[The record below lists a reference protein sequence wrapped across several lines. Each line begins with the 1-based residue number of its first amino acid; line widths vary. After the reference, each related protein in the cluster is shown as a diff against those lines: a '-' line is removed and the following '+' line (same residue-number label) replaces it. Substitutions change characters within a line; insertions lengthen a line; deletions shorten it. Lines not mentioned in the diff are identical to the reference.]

1 MIILYNLGLVWGRKI
16 MYKKEKK
23 SWVKHLDFLILDII
37 CLELAFYASCF
48 IRLKD
53 IRRLP
58 MLMDYYNRLAVV
70 VLLVDICIV
79 FFFEAYTGILRR
91 NRVQELKVVLMHCSM
106 VFGIIAV
113 YVWAT
118 KQAEIYSRQIIFV
131 FWGIAM
137 IVEYISRCVWKIYI
151 RQRMIRGK
159 KFSKLI
165 VVTEKRYAEECVADF
180 QHDRYKE
187 FEVVGVVIVDEN
199 RIGDEICGVPVVA
212 CADTFLEYVRLS
224 VVDEIFINGNTRES
238 SEALANELLE
248 LGLTVHFNLVRES
261 RLMPNKLVE
270 RCGKYMVLTTSMK
283 IATTRQV
290 FIKRCMDIFGSLVGL
305 LLTGIAFF
313 IFAPIIKIQSP
324 GPIFYEQTRIGRNGR
339 RFKFYKFRT
348 MVVGA
353 DQMKQELMGQN
364 EMDGLMFKMENDP
377 RIFGIGRFMRK
388 YSIDELPQFWNV
400 LKGDM
405 SLVGTR
411 PPTEEEFEQYELHHK
426 ARLGIRPGLTGMWQ
440 VSGRSD
446 IKNFEEVVA
455 LDTQY
460 ISNWS
465 LGVDIRILFRTI
477 VVVLT
482 GKGSS

>member
-1 MIILYNLGLVWGRKI
+1 
-16 MYKKEKK
+16 MYKRQKK

-37 CLELAFYASCF
+37 CLEIAFYSSCL
-48 IRLKD
+48 IRLGN

-58 MLMDYYNRLAVV
+58 VLLDYYNRLAVV
-70 VLLVDICIV
+70 LLLVDICVV

-91 NRVQELKVVLMHCSM
+91 NRVQELKAVLMHCCI
-106 VFGIIAV
+106 VFAAVTV

-118 KQAEIYSRQIIFV
+118 KQSEIYSRQVIFV
-131 FWGIAM
+131 FWGIAVV
-137 IVEYISRCVWKIYI
+137 IEYFSRCLWKIYI
-151 RQRMIRGK
+151 RQRMIKGK
-159 KFSKLI
+159 KFSQLL
-165 VVTEKRYAEECVADF
+165 VVTEECYAEECVSDF

-187 FEVVGVVIVDEN
+187 FEVIGVVIVDKN

-212 CADTFLEYVRLS
+212 CADSFLEYVRIN

-290 FIKRCMDIFGSLVGL
+290 FIKRGMDILGSLVGL
-305 LLTGIAFF
+305 LMTGIAFLV
-313 IFAPIIKIQSP
+313 FAPVIKYQSP
-324 GPIFYEQTRIGRNGR
+324 GPIFYEQTRIGKNGR

-348 MVVGA
+348 MIVGA
-353 DQMKQELMGQN
+353 DRMKEELMDQN
-364 EMDGLMFKMENDP
+364 EMDGLMFKMEDDP
-377 RIFGIGRFMRK
+377 RIFGIGKFMRK

-411 PPTEEEFEQYELHHK
+411 PPTEEEFVQYELHHK

-446 IKNFEEVVA
+446 IKNFEEIVA

-465 LGVDIRILFRTI
+465 LGMDIRILFRTI
-477 VVVLT
+477 GVVLT

>member
-1 MIILYNLGLVWGRKI
+1 
-16 MYKKEKK
+16 MYKKQKK
-23 SWVKHLDFLILDII
+23 SWVKHLDFLILDLL
-37 CLELAFYASCF
+37 CLETAFYSSCL
-48 IRLKD
+48 IRLGNIK
-53 IRRLP
+53 RLP
-58 MLMDYYNRLAVV
+58 FLMDYYNRLAVV
-70 VLLVDICIV
+70 LLLVDICIV

-91 NRVQELKVVLMHCSM
+91 NKIQELKAVIVHCS
-106 VFGIIAV
+106 IIFATITI

-118 KQAEIYSRQIIFV
+118 KQSEIYSRQIIFV
-131 FWGIAM
+131 FWGFA
-137 IVEYISRCVWKIYI
+137 IVIEYFSRCLWKIYI

-159 KFSKLI
+159 KFSQLI
-165 VVTEKRYAEECVADF
+165 VVTEERYAEECVGDF

-187 FEVVGVVIVDEN
+187 FEVTGVVIVDKN

-212 CADTFLEYVRLS
+212 CADSFLEYVRIN

-261 RLMPNKLVE
+261 RLMPNKMVE
-270 RCGKYMVLTTSMK
+270 KCGKYMVLTTSMK

-290 FIKRCMDIFGSLVGL
+290 LIKRCMDILGSLVGL
-305 LLTGIAFF
+305 LLTGIAFL

-324 GPIFYEQTRIGRNGR
+324 GPIFYAQTRIGRNGR

-353 DQMKQELMGQN
+353 DKMKQDLMVQN
-364 EMDGLMFKMENDP
+364 EMEGLMFKMEHDP
-377 RIFGIGRFMRK
+377 RIFGVGRFMRK
-388 YSIDELPQFWNV
+388 FSIDELPQFWNV

-446 IKNFEEVVA
+446 IKNFEEIVA

-465 LGVDIRILFRTI
+465 LGMDVRILFRTI
-477 VVVLT
+477 GVVLT

>member
-1 MIILYNLGLVWGRKI
+1 
-16 MYKKEKK
+16 MYKRQKK
-23 SWVKHLDFLILDII
+23 SWVKHLDFLIVDII
-37 CLELAFYASCF
+37 CLEIAFYSSCL
-48 IRLKD
+48 IRLGNM
-53 IRRLP
+53 RRLP
-58 MLMDYYNRLAVV
+58 VLLDYYNRLAVV
-70 VLLVDICIV
+70 LLLVDICVV

-91 NRVQELKVVLMHCSM
+91 NKVQELKAVLMHCSI
-106 VFGIIAV
+106 VFSAVTV

-118 KQAEIYSRQIIFV
+118 KQSEIYSRQVIFV
-131 FWGIAM
+131 FWGIAV
-137 IVEYISRCVWKIYI
+137 IIEYFSRCLWKIYI
-151 RQRMIRGK
+151 RQRMIKGK
-159 KFSKLI
+159 KFSQLL
-165 VVTEKRYAEECVADF
+165 VVTEECYAEECVSDF

-187 FEVVGVVIVDEN
+187 FEVIGVVIVDKN

-212 CADTFLEYVRLS
+212 SADSFLEYVRVN

-290 FIKRCMDIFGSLVGL
+290 FIKRCMDILGSLVGL
-305 LLTGIAFF
+305 LLAGIVFVA
-313 IFAPIIKIQSP
+313 FAPVIKFQSP

-348 MVVGA
+348 MIVGA
-353 DQMKQELMGQN
+353 DQMKEELMAQN
-364 EMDGLMFKMENDP
+364 EMDGLMFKMEDDP
-377 RIFGIGRFMRK
+377 RIFGIGKFMRK

-411 PPTEEEFEQYELHHK
+411 PPTEEEFVQYELHHK

-446 IKNFEEVVA
+446 IKNFEEIVA

-465 LGVDIRILFRTI
+465 LGMDIRILFRTI
-477 VVVLT
+477 GVVLT

>member
-1 MIILYNLGLVWGRKI
+1 
-16 MYKKEKK
+16 MYKRQKK
-23 SWVKHLDFLILDII
+23 SWVKHLDFLIVDII
-37 CLELAFYASCF
+37 CLEIAFYSSCL
-48 IRLKD
+48 IRLGNM
-53 IRRLP
+53 RRLP
-58 MLMDYYNRLAVV
+58 VLLDYYNRLAVV
-70 VLLVDICIV
+70 LLLVDICVV

-91 NRVQELKVVLMHCSM
+91 NKVQELKAVLMHCSI
-106 VFGIIAV
+106 VFSAVTV

-118 KQAEIYSRQIIFV
+118 KQSEIYSRQVIFV
-131 FWGIAM
+131 FWGIAV
-137 IVEYISRCVWKIYI
+137 IIEYFSRCLWKIYI
-151 RQRMIRGK
+151 RQRMIKGK
-159 KFSKLI
+159 KFSQLL
-165 VVTEKRYAEECVADF
+165 VVTEECYAEECVSDF

-187 FEVVGVVIVDEN
+187 FEVIGVVIVDKN

-212 CADTFLEYVRLS
+212 SADSFLEYVRVN

-290 FIKRCMDIFGSLVGL
+290 FIKRCMDILGSLVGL
-305 LLTGIAFF
+305 LLAGIAFVA
-313 IFAPIIKIQSP
+313 FAPVIKFQSP

-348 MVVGA
+348 MIVGA
-353 DQMKQELMGQN
+353 DRMKEELMAQN
-364 EMDGLMFKMENDP
+364 EMDGLMFKMEDDP
-377 RIFGIGRFMRK
+377 RIFGIGKFMRK

-411 PPTEEEFEQYELHHK
+411 PPTEEEFVQYELHHK

-446 IKNFEEVVA
+446 IKNFEEIVA

-465 LGVDIRILFRTI
+465 LGMDIRILFRTI
-477 VVVLT
+477 GVVLT

>member
-1 MIILYNLGLVWGRKI
+1 
-16 MYKKEKK
+16 MYKRQKK

-37 CLELAFYASCF
+37 CLEAAYYGSCL
-48 IRLKD
+48 IRLGNMK
-53 IRRLP
+53 RLP
-58 MLMDYYNRLAVV
+58 LLMEYYNRLAVV
-70 VLLVDICIV
+70 LLLLDICIV

-91 NRVQELKVVLMHCSM
+91 NRVQELKAVIMHCS
-106 VFGIIAV
+106 VIFAALTV
-113 YVWAT
+113 YMWAL
-118 KQAEIYSRQIIFV
+118 KQSEIYSRQIIFV
-131 FWGIAM
+131 FWGIAVV
-137 IVEYISRCVWKIYI
+137 IEYFSRCVWKIYI
-151 RQRMIRGK
+151 RQRMIKGK
-159 KFSKLI
+159 KFSQLI
-165 VVTEKRYAEECVADF
+165 VVTEECYAEECVSDF

-187 FEVVGVVIVDEN
+187 FEVIGVVIVDKN
-199 RIGDEICGVPVVA
+199 RVGDQVCGVPVVA
-212 CADTFLEYVRLS
+212 CADTFLEYARIN

-261 RLMPNKLVE
+261 RLMPNKMVE
-270 RCGKYMVLTTSMK
+270 RCGKYLVLTTSMK

-290 FIKRCMDIFGSLVGL
+290 FVKRCMDIIGSLVGL
-305 LLTGIAFF
+305 MLTGIAFLVF
-313 IFAPIIKIQSP
+313 SPIIKAQSP
-324 GPIFYEQTRIGRNGR
+324 GPIFYAQTRIGRNGR

-353 DQMKQELMGQN
+353 DAMKQELMEQN
-364 EMDGLMFKMENDP
+364 EMEGLMFKMEHDP
-377 RIFGIGRFMRK
+377 RIFGVGRFMRK
-388 YSIDELPQFWNV
+388 FSIDELPQFWNV

-446 IKNFEEVVA
+446 IKNFEEIVA

-460 ISNWS
+460 ISN
-465 LGVDIRILFRTI
+465 
-477 VVVLT
+477 
-482 GKGSS
+482 

>member
-1 MIILYNLGLVWGRKI
+1 
-16 MYKKEKK
+16 MYKRQKK
-23 SWVKHLDFLILDII
+23 SWVKHLDFLIVDIL
-37 CLELAFYASCF
+37 CLEIAFYSSCL
-48 IRLKD
+48 IRLGN
-53 IRRLP
+53 IRSLP
-58 MLMDYYNRLAVV
+58 VLLDYYNRLAVV
-70 VLLVDICIV
+70 LLLVDICVV

-91 NRVQELKVVLMHCSM
+91 NKVQELKAVLMHCCI
-106 VFGIIAV
+106 VFAAVTV

-118 KQAEIYSRQIIFV
+118 KQSEIYSRQVILGFL
-131 FWGIAM
+131 GIAVV
-137 IVEYISRCVWKIYI
+137 IEYFSRCLWKINI
-151 RQRMIRGK
+151 RQRMIKGK
-159 KFSKLI
+159 KFSQLL
-165 VVTEKRYAEECVADF
+165 VVTEECYAEECVSDF

-187 FEVVGVVIVDEN
+187 FEVIGVVIVDKN

-212 CADTFLEYVRLS
+212 SADSFLEYVRVN

-290 FIKRCMDIFGSLVGL
+290 FIKRCMDILGSLVGL
-305 LLTGIAFF
+305 FLTGIALLV
-313 IFAPIIKIQSP
+313 FAPVIKYQSP

-353 DQMKQELMGQN
+353 DQMKEELMEQN
-364 EMDGLMFKMENDP
+364 EMDGLMFKMEDDP
-377 RIFGIGRFMRK
+377 RIFGIGKFMRK

-411 PPTEEEFEQYELHHK
+411 PPTEEEFVQYELHHK

-446 IKNFEEVVA
+446 IKNFEEIVA

-460 ISNWS
+460 ISNWT
-465 LGVDIRILFRTI
+465 LGMDVRILFRTI
-477 VVVLT
+477 GVVLT

>member
-1 MIILYNLGLVWGRKI
+1 
-16 MYKKEKK
+16 MYKKQKK

-37 CLELAFYASCF
+37 CLEVAFYVSCL
-48 IRLKD
+48 IRLGNL
-53 IRRLP
+53 RRMP
-58 MLMDYYNRLAVV
+58 YVREYYNRLAVI
-70 VLLVDICIV
+70 LLLMDICIV
-79 FFFEAYTGILRR
+79 FLFEAYTGILRR
-91 NRVQELKVVLMHCSM
+91 NKVQELKAVIIHGSTL
-106 VFGIIAV
+106 FAGITV
-113 YVWAT
+113 YIWAT
-118 KQAEIYSRQIIFV
+118 KQSEIYSRQVILV
-131 FWGIAM
+131 FWGLVVVA
-137 IVEYISRCVWKIYI
+137 EYFTRCLWKIYI

-159 KFSKLI
+159 KFSELI
-165 VVTEKRYAEECVADF
+165 IVTEERYAEECVSDF

-187 FEVVGVVIVDEN
+187 FEVTGVVIVDVN

-212 CADTFLEYVRLS
+212 SADSFLEYVRVN
-224 VVDEIFINGNTRES
+224 VVDEVFINGNTRES

-270 RCGKYMVLTTSMK
+270 SCGKYLVLTTSMK

-290 FIKRCMDIFGSLVGL
+290 FLKRCMDICGSLIGL
-305 LLTGIAFF
+305 LLTGIAFL

-324 GPIFYEQTRIGRNGR
+324 GPVFYAQTRIGRNGR

-348 MVVGA
+348 MIVGA
-353 DQMKQELMGQN
+353 DAMKQELMEQN
-364 EMDGLMFKMENDP
+364 EMEGLMFKMEEDP
-377 RIFGIGRFMRK
+377 RIFGVGKFMRK
-388 YSIDELPQFWNV
+388 FSIDELPQFWNV

-411 PPTEEEFEQYELHHK
+411 PPTEDEFEQYELHHK

-446 IKNFEEVVA
+446 IKDFEEIVA

-465 LGVDIRILFRTI
+465 LGMDIRILFRTI
-477 VVVLT
+477 GVVLT